1 MHIPLLSKG
10 GEPLLGIDIGST
22 SLKIV
27 ELSRTG
33 RNVMVQNAGV
43 YPLPP
48 NIVVEGK
55 ITDIPTLAQTLRKAV
70 ALMRTKAKHVALS
83 VPGSAV
89 ITRVLEMPADLT
101 EDELETQL
109 LMEAEQYI
117 PYSLDEVAVDFTIIE
132 EAEEGSEQ
140 VKVLLAACR
149 KEGIDALT
157 EMVEQAD
164 LESKIVDVEPFC
176 LERVYP
182 LLADQL
188 EEDNNGLIAVVDC
201 GATNLRINVLDH
213 GSTVYSREENFGT
226 KQLSEEI
233 QRRYGLSEE
242 EAITAERDG
251 DLPGDYDQE
260 VLAPFRDSLIQQ
272 ISRSLQFFYSSTSY
286 SHLDCLIMS
295 GGIISSPELVSMTE
309 SKIELPVIAA
319 NPFKHMP
326 CGTKVDEK
334 QLTKISPSLLIATGL
349 ALRGVS

>member
-1 MHIPLLSKG
+1 MQIPLFSKKS
-10 GEPLLGIDIGST
+10 ESLLGIDIGST

-27 ELSRTG
+27 ELSRSG
-33 RNVMVQNAGV
+33 RNVAVQNAGI
-43 YPLPP
+43 YPIAP
-48 NIVVEGK
+48 NTIIEGK
-55 ITDIPTLAQTLRKAV
+55 IADVPTLAQTLRKAV
-70 ALMRTKAKHVALS
+70 AMMRTKAKNVAVA

-117 PYSLDEVAVDFTIIE
+117 PYSLDEVAVDFTVIE
-132 EAEEGSEQ
+132 SAGEESEQ

-149 KEGIDALT
+149 KEAIDALT
-157 EMVEQAD
+157 ETVEQAD

-188 EEDNNGLIAVVDC
+188 EEDNDGLIAVVDC
-201 GATNLRINVLDH
+201 GATNLRINVLDQ
-213 GSTVYSREENFGT
+213 GSTVYSREESFGT

-242 EAITAERDG
+242 EALNAERDG
-251 DLPGDYDQE
+251 DLPGDYEQE
-260 VLAPFRDSLIQQ
+260 VLSPFRDSLIQQ

-286 SHLDCLIMS
+286 SHLDCLILS
-295 GGIISSPELVSMTE
+295 GGIASNKELVSMTE
-309 SKIELPVIAA
+309 SKIEVPVIAG

-326 CGTKVDEK
+326 SSDRISAK
-334 QLTKISPSLLIATGL
+334 QLGNISPSLLIATGL